1 MTTTI
6 DQTLLKTIKGVQV
19 EYCGRV
25 PESYTSALELF
36 IANWIY
42 ESSTIA
48 IESWRIADELE
59 SDPEISNAEAQR
71 RAVVE
76 LGHLKFLETLEN
88 DNLAY
93 DSVMVS
99 PIC

>member
-19 EYCGRV
+19 ECCGRS
-25 PESYTSALELF
+25 PGSYTDELQRF
-36 IANWIY
+36 VENWLY
-42 ESSTIA
+42 ESDSIVV
-48 IESWRIADELE
+48 ESWRIEQEIEA
-59 SDPEISNAEAQR
+59 DPEISNAEAQR

-76 LGHLKFLETLEN
+76 LAHLKFLETLEN

-93 DSVMVS
+93 DCVCVS

>member
-19 EYCGRV
+19 EYFGSV
-25 PESYTSALELF
+25 PDWYTDELQLF
-36 IANWIY
+36 IENWIY
-42 ESSTIA
+42 ESDSIVV
-48 IESWRIADELE
+48 ESWRIEQEIEADE
-59 SDPEISNAEAQR
+59 EISNAEAQR

-76 LGHLKFLETLEN
+76 FGHLKFLETLEN

-93 DSVMVS
+93 DCVCVA

>member
-1 MTTTI
+1 MNTKI
-6 DQTLLKTIKGVQV
+6 DQELLKTIKGVQV
-19 EYCGRV
+19 EYCGRS
-25 PESYTSALELF
+25 PGSYTDELQRF
-36 IANWIY
+36 VENWLY
-42 ESSTIA
+42 ESDSIL
-48 IESWRIADELE
+48 IESWRIEEEIEA
-59 SDPEISNAEAQR
+59 DPEITNAEAQR

>member
-1 MTTTI
+1 M
-6 DQTLLKTIKGVQV
+6 QV
-19 EYCGRV
+19 EYWGRV
-25 PESYTSALELF
+25 PESYTSELERF

-42 ESSTIA
+42 ESAFIL
-48 IESWRIADELE
+48 IESWRIEQEIEA
-59 SDPEISNAEAQR
+59 DPEISNAEAQR

-76 LGHLKFLETLEN
+76 LGHLEFLETLEN

-93 DSVMVS
+93 DCVCVS

>member
-1 MTTTI
+1 MNTTI
-6 DQTLLKTIKGVQV
+6 DQELLKTIKGVQV
-19 EYCGRV
+19 EYWGRV
-25 PESYTSALELF
+25 PESYTSELERF
-36 IANWIY
+36 IANWVY
-42 ESSTIA
+42 ESDSIL
-48 IESWRIADELE
+48 IESWRIEEEIEA
-59 SDPEISNAEAQR
+59 DPEISNAEAQR

>member
-6 DQTLLKTIKGVQV
+6 DQTLLETIKGVQV
-19 EYCGRV
+19 EYCGKV
-25 PESYTSALELF
+25 PESYTSELERF
-36 IANWIY
+36 VGNWIY
-42 ESSTIA
+42 ESDSIRL
-48 IESWRIADELE
+48 ESWRIAEELE
-59 SDPEISNAEAQR
+59 ADPGISNAEAQR

-76 LGHLKFLETLEN
+76 LGHLKFLETLEG

-93 DSVMVS
+93 DSVAVS

>member
-6 DQTLLKTIKGVQV
+6 DQTLLETIKGVQV
-19 EYCGRV
+19 ECCGRS
-25 PESYTSALELF
+25 PGSYTDELQRF
-36 IANWIY
+36 VENWIY
-42 ESSTIA
+42 ESDSVL
-48 IESWRIADELE
+48 IESWRVEQEIEA
-59 SDPEISNAEAQR
+59 DPEISNAEAQR

-88 DNLAY
+88 DSPDY
-93 DSVMVS
+93 DCVMVS